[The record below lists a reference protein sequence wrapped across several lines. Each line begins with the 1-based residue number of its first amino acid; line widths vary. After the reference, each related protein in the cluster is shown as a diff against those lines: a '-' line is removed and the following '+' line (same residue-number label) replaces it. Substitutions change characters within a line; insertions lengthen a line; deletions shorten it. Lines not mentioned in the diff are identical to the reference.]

1 MSGQV
6 SAAWN
11 ISASIPTVAALLIG
25 GSLSNMLESRSA
37 DQAARMLFLV
47 GAAIMASVAVYA
59 TWKPRSVFDNVR
71 NEHGTTVHPLKDV
84 KRLMQHW
91 PIYPG

>member
-25 GSLSNMLESRSA
+25 AYWNINQPTGWSA
-37 DQAARMLFLV
+37 EGQ
-47 GAAIMASVAVYA
+47 
-59 TWKPRSVFDNVR
+59 
-71 NEHGTTVHPLKDV
+71 
-84 KRLMQHW
+84 
-91 PIYPG
+91 